1 MATRHF
7 LNLTNG
13 LEALPALRAAG
24 IEDYAFLRIQST
36 ACEQKRWDALIAD
49 LDNHFL
55 MCLALGDT
63 CIVHDYSNKGEV
75 SRALWQGLE
84 FVRFCLER
92 TWFGRDYAVDPSMHP
107 YFEQVSRELRPT
119 SRHKLKYFRKWL
131 LTSELSLKVKA
142 GRTTHDGD
150 AAFYQNLLRSIKM
163 QAAEGGSSAA
173 CVGSLSG

>member
-36 ACEQKRWDALIAD
+36 ACEQKRWDALLAD

-84 FVRFCLER
+84 LVRFCLER
-92 TWFGRDYAVDPSMHP
+92 TWFGRDAPGIDPCLRP
-107 YFEQVSRELRPT
+107 YFEQVYRELRPS
-119 SRHKLKYFRKWL
+119 SRQKLKYFRKWL
-131 LTSELSLKVKA
+131 RTSELSLQIRA

-150 AAFYQNLLRSIKM
+150 AAFYRDLLRDATK
-163 QAAEGGSSAA
+163 QAAAGGSAA
-173 CVGSLSG
+173 CAELIAG